1 MLKVLNNLRLYFTP
15 LANNSIDYV
24 LWHFQAVLQDGLAYC
39 FTTVSYARKLFIK
52 WGGGFHFSVEKYF
65 DESKNKSG
73 NLKLLSSKA
82 FQQNLMG
89 QCYEIFTAVNYD
101 CKKYV
106 RRL

>member
-1 MLKVLNNLRLYFTP
+1 M
-15 LANNSIDYV
+15 
-24 LWHFQAVLQDGLAYC
+24 
-39 FTTVSYARKLFIK
+39 
-52 WGGGFHFSVEKYF
+52 GGGFHFSVEKYF

-89 QCYEIFTAVNYD
+89 QCSEIFTAVNYD

-106 RRL
+106 SRL